1 MNGILEV
8 IGTWYLICLI
18 IRSAHIR
25 ILFRQRY
32 FGRIVYL
39 PMWVQMARA
48 SSVLHLRIFWVLSRR
63 ATTKKAAIINIP
75 FAFETD
81 NNTCGIRNILLQH
94 KCSIY
99 TSSKLLKHD
108 ALKSDDT
115 VEEEKSRWTFP
126 LTQRQY
132 YSRSTWRINIVS
144 YYLVM
149 QRAQK
154 ANEKL
159 DDASLF
165 YSGSKYYI

>member
-1 MNGILEV
+1 MNGSLEV

-18 IRSAHIR
+18 IKSAHIR

-39 PMWVQMARA
+39 PTMGTNGTCFK
-48 SSVLHLRIFWVLSRR
+48 HLRIFWVLYRR

-94 KCSIY
+94 KCSIH

-115 VEEEKSRWTFP
+115 VEEEKEVGEHFRWH
-126 LTQRQY
+126 RD
-132 YSRSTWRINIVS
+132 STIQEVHD
-144 YYLVM
+144 V
-149 QRAQK
+149 
-154 ANEKL
+154 
-159 DDASLF
+159 
-165 YSGSKYYI
+165 